1 MILLYN
7 TDSYSGELRSSEEG
21 QVFWTPLKSFLELPL
36 ADGMPMTLRVF
47 LENTLSEHFFSK
59 KEAEKDE
66 WEEMLK

>member
-1 MILLYN
+1 M
-7 TDSYSGELRSSEEG
+7 
-21 QVFWTPLKSFLELPL
+21 FWTPLKSFLELPL